1 MNEFIPVVDLKAQ
14 YAAIKPEVDT
24 AIQRVLAH
32 AQYIQGPEVR
42 SFEEAFAR
50 FVGAEAAIGV
60 ASGTAALHLALL
72 ACGIGPGDEV
82 ITTPFTFYATAEAIN
97 QAGAMPVFVDIA
109 PDTCNLDPTKI
120 EAAITPRTRAIIP
133 VHLYGQSADMDEI
146 LSIARQH
153 GLRVIEDAAQA
164 HAAEHHGRRCGS
176 LGDLACFSFYPS
188 KNLGCYGDGGMVT
201 GSDPEL
207 LARIRRLRDHG
218 RVGKYEHVELGWG
231 SRLDAL
237 QAAILGA
244 KLPHLERWTAQRRA
258 AAARYND
265 LLAGA
270 EVVTPTARPYNRHVY
285 YCYVIR
291 APRRDALAAHLTAQG
306 IDTVVHY
313 PIPMHLQPAYREMG
327 LGPGT
332 FPVAEAAAQQVLSL
346 PMFPEISPDQQQ
358 RVAGAVRSFVGWGAN
373 QRISESANRRM
384 TNDE

>member
-1 MNEFIPVVDLKAQ
+1 MIPVVDLKAQ

-32 AQYIQGPEVR
+32 TQFIQGPEVR

-97 QAGAMPVFVDIA
+97 QAGATPVFVDIA
-109 PDTCNLDPTKI
+109 PDTYNLDPAKI

-146 LSIARQH
+146 LAIARRH

-164 HAAEHHGRRCGS
+164 HAAEHRGRRCGS

-201 GSDPEL
+201 GSDPAL

-244 KLPHLERWTAQRRA
+244 KLPHLEQWTEQRRGGC
-258 AAARYND
+258 
-265 LLAGA
+265 GA
-270 EVVTPTARPYNRHVY
+270 LQRPVVRRRSRRPGRSGPTTGT
-285 YCYVIR
+285 C
-291 APRRDALAAHLTAQG
+291 T
-306 IDTVVHY
+306 TV
-313 PIPMHLQPAYREMG
+313 
-327 LGPGT
+327 T
-332 FPVAEAAAQQVLSL
+332 
-346 PMFPEISPDQQQ
+346 
-358 RVAGAVRSFVGWGAN
+358 
-373 QRISESANRRM
+373 
-384 TNDE
+384 

>member
-1 MNEFIPVVDLKAQ
+1 MIPVVDLKAQ
-14 YAAIKPEVDT
+14 YAAIKPEVDA
-24 AIQRVLAH
+24 AIQRVLEH
-32 AQYIQGPEVR
+32 TQFIQGPEVR
-42 SFEEAFAR
+42 AFEEAFAR
-50 FVGAEAAIGV
+50 YVGAEAAIGV

-72 ACGIGPGDEV
+72 ACGVGPGDEV

-97 QAGAMPVFVDIA
+97 QAGATPVFVDIA
-109 PDTCNLDPTKI
+109 PDTYNLDPAKI
-120 EAAITPRTRAIIP
+120 EAAITPRTRAIVP
-133 VHLYGQSADMDEI
+133 VHLYGQSADMDAI
-146 LSIARQH
+146 LAIARQY

-201 GSDPEL
+201 GSDPAL

-244 KLPHLERWTAQRRA
+244 KLPHLDRWTAQRRA

-270 EVVTPTARPYNRHVY
+270 EVVTPTERAYNRHVY

-291 APRRDALAAHLTAQG
+291 TPRRDGLAAHLAAQG

-313 PIPMHLQPAYREMG
+313 PIPMHLQPAYRQMG
-327 LGPGT
+327 LEPGT
-332 FPVAEAAAQQVLSL
+332 YPVAEAAAQQVLSL
-346 PMFPEISPDQQQ
+346 PMFPEITPEKQG
-358 RVAGAVRSFVGWGAN
+358 RVSGAVRGFVG
-373 QRISESANRRM
+373 
-384 TNDE
+384 